1 MVRLAEMDKI
11 IKLKDKADGMQWKAE
26 KDCVHANEINES
38 NTFILQV
45 QISFQKNFLFRKFCI
60 YLCVLN

>member
-11 IKLKDKADGMQWKAE
+11 IKLKDKADGMQWNAE

-38 NTFILQV
+38 NNFILQV

>member
-26 KDCVHANEINES
+26 KDYVHANEINES

>member
-26 KDCVHANEINES
+26 NDCVHANEINES

-45 QISFQKNFLFRKFCI
+45 
-60 YLCVLN
+60 

>member
-11 IKLKDKADGMQWKAE
+11 IKLKDKADG
-26 KDCVHANEINES
+26 INES